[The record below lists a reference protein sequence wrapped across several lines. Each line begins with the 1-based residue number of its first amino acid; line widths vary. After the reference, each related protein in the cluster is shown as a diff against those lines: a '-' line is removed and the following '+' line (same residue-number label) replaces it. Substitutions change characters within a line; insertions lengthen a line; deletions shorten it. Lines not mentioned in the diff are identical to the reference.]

1 MRPMS
6 SNGTIVTI
14 TVPVMPPSPPD
25 QVCQTETADPTCVT
39 STRMVPSLPATSVW
53 DIQALL
59 VGNFTLGKVA
69 VIFGTLF
76 PAQDYARE
84 RRKLIDPA
92 KASLELRSGSLNS

>member
-14 TVPVMPPSPPD
+14 TVPVMPPSPLD

-53 DIQALL
+53 DIQANLL
-59 VGNFTLGKVA
+59 QGVPDLVEVFLDG
-69 VIFGTLF
+69 
-76 PAQDYARE
+76 
-84 RRKLIDPA
+84 
-92 KASLELRSGSLNS
+92 RSGPLAR